1 MINKLQAFESTQII
15 RSKFLILFLS
25 LLSTPF
31 WAQTQLDK
39 FQANDAVTS
48 IVVNKKMFDM
58 MSKVKID
65 ASDKELQQ
73 YFNLVKKLDHLKVF
87 ATKNTQV
94 ETEMKT
100 TAQEYAKALQLDEV
114 MQLKDKGRV
123 IQISAKMDTV
133 NAGQIKELLMFI
145 DGHTDEES
153 VLMSL
158 VGNFNWNDLALLTD
172 KIRFPGGEDL
182 KKATQGK

>member
-1 MINKLQAFESTQII
+1 MIKNQDFLPFPVVRTQW
-15 RSKFLILFLS
+15 FVLLFLFVTGS
-25 LLSTPF
+25 F
-31 WAQTQLDK
+31 WGQNTLDK
-39 FQANDAVTS
+39 FQANEAVTS

-65 ASDKELQQ
+65 TSDKELQQ
-73 YFNLVKKLDHLKVF
+73 YFNLVKKLEHLKVF
-87 ATKNTQV
+87 ATKNAQV
-94 ETEMKT
+94 EADMKAS
-100 TAQEYAKALQLDEV
+100 AQVYAKALQLDEV

-123 IQISAKMDTV
+123 IQISAKMDSV
-133 NAGQIKELLMFI
+133 NTGQIKELLMFI
-145 DGHTDEES
+145 DGHTGEES